1 MHIMKEAFGSD
12 DLPVSKKDKIH
23 DLLKYYFQIH
33 NLRMPIN
40 LYVDLLKSLK
50 KDDLTSW
57 CDIAKHSLSWDT
69 VRNWT
74 KWLNNNT
81 IVLGTFIKYSGHSLK
96 MNVLGEAFTW
106 LELLLQQIE
115 RHFLNEVLFL

>member
-33 NLRMPIN
+33 NLRMPTN

>member
-33 NLRMPIN
+33 NLRMPTN

-57 CDIAKHSLSWDT
+57 CDIAKHSLS
-69 VRNWT
+69 
-74 KWLNNNT
+74 
-81 IVLGTFIKYSGHSLK
+81 
-96 MNVLGEAFTW
+96 
-106 LELLLQQIE
+106 
-115 RHFLNEVLFL
+115 